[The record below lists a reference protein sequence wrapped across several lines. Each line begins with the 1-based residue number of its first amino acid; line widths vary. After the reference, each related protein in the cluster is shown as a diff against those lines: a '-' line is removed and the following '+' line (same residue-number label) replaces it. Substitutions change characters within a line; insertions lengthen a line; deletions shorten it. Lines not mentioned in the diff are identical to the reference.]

1 MTDRE
6 KYKSAVDAVAS
17 SQMRKLEAS
26 DIMAHNHQKNFR
38 FKGLVIAAAA
48 VLLLVGVCGGAYAAD
63 VGGIQSKVQVW
74 FRGELTDVTLDISNN
89 GSSSE
94 YTASTRRSLPTRKA
108 TRGRSWA
115 AASPSGFSAK
125 SDP

>member
-48 VLLLVGVCGGAYAAD
+48 VLLVFPPFKEPA
-63 VGGIQSKVQVW
+63 
-74 FRGELTDVTLDISNN
+74 
-89 GSSSE
+89 
-94 YTASTRRSLPTRKA
+94 
-108 TRGRSWA
+108 
-115 AASPSGFSAK
+115 
-125 SDP
+125 